1 MLVELLLG
9 STEVPWE
16 LSKALRT
23 LSAGG
28 KAKLF
33 CFAEGGEGWKD
44 VIQPVSHL
52 KDGRQPCLSRALASF
67 TALQAS

>member
-1 MLVELLLG
+1 MLANIIKLFMLVELLLG

-23 LSAGG
+23 LGAGG

-33 CFAEGGEGWKD
+33 CFAEGGEG
-44 VIQPVSHL
+44 
-52 KDGRQPCLSRALASF
+52 
-67 TALQAS
+67 